1 MTVPDVWRGRK
12 SNREPALA
20 IPGDLIDTALGLP
33 PSNGGTVLA
42 QPTAVS
48 LLRLFN
54 LIPAIVYVLGG
65 TALHANNDD
74 VLLQEE
80 EPFWGPQVGETQPRA
95 ELLFLEFSYNDRDS
109 EHFLSMART
118 VFMISRSW
126 RTSGEWDLKKGVCLL
141 GCCPFLVTACRFSG
155 RVNLQSWQGW
165 SRVFVGFLERRGV
178 VRCCDSRAVEA

>member
-1 MTVPDVWRGRK
+1 MTGPDARRGRK
-12 SNREPALA
+12 SNREAALA

-42 QPTAVS
+42 QPTAAS

-54 LIPAIVYVLGG
+54 LIPTIVYVHGG
-65 TALHANNDD
+65 TALHANND

-80 EPFWGPQVGETQPRA
+80 EPFWGPQVGETQSRA

-126 RTSGEWDLKKGVCLL
+126 RTSGEWDLKKGVCLP
-141 GCCPFLVTACRFSG
+141 GCYPFLVTPCWSSD
-155 RVNLQSWQGW
+155 RVNLQGWQGW
-165 SRVFVGFLERRGV
+165 SRMFVGFLERRGV